1 MLCLKIH
8 YLLAK
13 LLIKIFWSKLWGY
26 LCYTGGGCVLLLL
39 PLRKETR
46 FKRHKVIFSRP
57 RAIEWL
63 RL

>member
-26 LCYTGGGCVLLLL
+26 LCYTGGGVCSTATPITQRNEVQ
-39 PLRKETR
+39 ET
-46 FKRHKVIFSRP
+46 
-57 RAIEWL
+57 
-63 RL
+63 